1 MALLKGEPG
10 NAVDYRNSGV
20 SCSAKIGTGVE
31 ARKREIVFDLQDA
44 ARDCWQSGNLS
55 EGCAL
60 DALMKQLQHEWAQ
73 PSPAA
78 QVFRP
83 AKARR
88 RSSCHALHVPETTTV
103 APDIEYVNHTS
114 YEAPLEMGVR
124 PYLTW

>member
-1 MALLKGEPG
+1 MA
-10 NAVDYRNSGV
+10 
-20 SCSAKIGTGVE
+20 
-31 ARKREIVFDLQDA
+31 
-44 ARDCWQSGNLS
+44 GNLS

-124 PYLTW
+124 PYLTWQAPLTPPRWYKGHPPRVPLEEWELSNFGRFQATCSLTQPAVRL